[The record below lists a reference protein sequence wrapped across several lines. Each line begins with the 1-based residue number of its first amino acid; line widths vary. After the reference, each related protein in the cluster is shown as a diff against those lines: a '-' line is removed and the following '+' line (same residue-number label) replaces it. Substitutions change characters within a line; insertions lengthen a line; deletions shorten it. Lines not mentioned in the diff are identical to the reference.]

1 MKIHKLVQANSDNYA
16 KSKRDLTKVCYIVVH
31 YTSNA
36 KDTASGNCKYFKNN
50 VVKSSAHFFVDDKEV
65 LQSVPLDHAAWH
77 CGGKLLSGTK
87 GGTFNGICTNANSIG
102 VELCGTGSTK
112 DEILP
117 NQATID
123 LAVDLVKELMA
134 EFNIPAKNVIRHFD
148 VTRKLCP
155 AYWVDDGK
163 WEKEFKSKLV
173 EQEKETPKVMILPET
188 TLNPLQKIG
197 MMAGVCWN
205 SENTPEKNMNRGKEC
220 ILSGHGR
227 TMEFVDIE
235 VVLSGWSARAVRELY
250 THIGG
255 SPTRLQESTRYVN
268 CKNFQYFTPPMSL
281 EQEAVYDEI
290 MGQIRDGYAK
300 LMELGVS
307 REDAANV
314 LPLGMNTKIV
324 WKCNLRMLENF
335 MNQRLCGRA
344 YHEIHRLAYELKKS
358 LAALNDEWKWISDTL
373 FVPKC
378 EKSGYCIEKKSCGRK
393 PRRE

>member
-1 MKIHKLVQANSDNYA
+1 MIFKSIPANEKNYG
-16 KSKRDLTKVCYIVVH
+16 KRRDTSVLKYIVLH
-31 YTSNA
+31 YTCSMG
-36 KDTASGNCKYFKNN
+36 DTAVGNGKYFRDN
-50 VVKSSAHFFVDDKEV
+50 VTKTSAHYFVDSKDIV
-65 LQSVPLDHAAWH
+65 VSVPDDVIAWH
-77 CGGKLLSGTK
+77 CGGKKLSGN
-87 GGTFNGICTNANSIG
+87 GGSLHGICTNSNSIG
-102 VELCGTGSTK
+102 VELCNDKKNPEYTPT
-112 DEILP
+112 E
-117 NQATID
+117 QTIENA
-123 LAVDLVKELMA
+123 LELVLELMKKYS
-134 EFNIPAKNVIRHFD
+134 IPPENVVRHYD
-148 VTRKLCP
+148 VTSKCCP

-220 ILSGHGR
+220 IISGHGR

-393 PRRE
+393 PKRD